1 MALAPSDGTG
11 TTANPAPGVQPG
23 NGTTGIS
30 EAIEKAEARR
40 HVYAIGIGVLLG
52 GVGFFLVNKR
62 MATNTAIIVGLVL
75 AVVSYL
81 GAKEYLPVGTVG
93 GGRNPYPLPGQS

>member
-1 MALAPSDGTG
+1 MATSASAGTQPS
-11 TTANPAPGVQPG
+11 
-23 NGTTGIS
+23 NGTTPSGGGVGIG
-30 EAIEKAEARR
+30 ELIDKANSRR
-40 HVYAIGIGVLLG
+40 HVYAIGIGALLG

-81 GAKEYLPVGTVG
+81 GAKEYLPDAIIG

>member
-1 MALAPSDGTG
+1 MATSASAGTQPSNN
-11 TTANPAPGVQPG
+11 TTTPSEGG
-23 NGTTGIS
+23 GGIA
-30 EAIEKAEARR
+30 EAIEKANARR
-40 HVYAIGIGVLLG
+40 HIYAVGIGALLG

-81 GAKEYLPVGTVG
+81 GAKEYLPVATVG

>member
-1 MALAPSDGTG
+1 MATSASAGTQPS
-11 TTANPAPGVQPG
+11 
-23 NGTTGIS
+23 NGTTTSSEVTSIA
-30 EAIEKAEARR
+30 EAIEKANARR
-40 HVYAIGIGVLLG
+40 HVYAIGIGALLG

-81 GAKEYLPVGTVG
+81 GAKEYLPVATVG